1 MDRKVKIKIY
11 VFFSSLIV
19 YITIFFIYPIVYNI
33 FLSLNDVNL
42 VNYATGT
49 YNFCGGSNFVTIL
62 NDTNFWLSFS
72 NTLLFVV
79 LSLFFQFTIGFSL
92 ALLFYKPFRL
102 RRILQVVVML
112 PWFIPTIASMSFF
125 KWFFA
130 GNGLFNNVFLSIGLK
145 PIPWLTSMHFPIYA
159 VTIANI
165 WLGIPFNYILLYT
178 GMQSIPAQLFESA
191 KIDGANWFQ
200 TLFYV
205 TIPALKPVIIVILM
219 LGTIFTVKAFDPIWI
234 ITQGGPANA
243 SQVFSTLSY
252 SYAFQ
257 NGEFGLSSTILVFM
271 IIFIAIIV
279 SMFKFL
285 GKES

>member
-1 MDRKVKIKIY
+1 MI
-11 VFFSSLIV
+11 
-19 YITIFFIYPIVYNI
+19 
-33 FLSLNDVNL
+33 
-42 VNYATGT
+42 
-49 YNFCGGSNFVTIL
+49 
-62 NDTNFWLSFS
+62 
-72 NTLLFVV
+72 
-79 LSLFFQFTIGFSL
+79 
-92 ALLFYKPFRL
+92 
-102 RRILQVVVML
+102 

-130 GNGLFNNVFLSIGLK
+130 GNGLFNNILISMGL
-145 PIPWLTSMHFPIYA
+145 INNSLPWLTSMHLPIYA

-178 GMQSIPAQLFESA
+178 GMQSIPVQLFESA

-200 TLFYV
+200 ALLHV
-205 TIPALKPVIIVILM
+205 TIPALKPVIIIVLM

-257 NGEFGLSSTILVFM
+257 SGEFGLSSAILVFM
-271 IIFIAIIV
+271 IVFVAIIV
-279 SMFKFL
+279 SVFKFL
-285 GKES
+285 GRES